1 MAARRAASR
10 YDKSMTFADAGSFDR
25 IRHNLAEVRERIA
38 SACARAGRKDQP
50 MIIGVTKYVGPEL
63 ARLLVLAGLHQL
75 AESRPQELWP
85 KAAAL
90 SDLREQHPFD
100 WHLIGHLQR
109 NKVRRTLPL
118 VACIHSADSPR
129 LLEEISRE
137 AVAQNLI
144 ANVLLEV
151 NVSGDAAK
159 TGFAPHDVEPLLP
172 AVMNLPR
179 VCVMGLMTMAGL
191 ESGRDETRR
200 QFASL
205 RELRDRLLSAGYGG
219 LTELSMGMSGD
230 YEIAA
235 EEGATMVRI
244 GSALFEGLS

>member
-1 MAARRAASR
+1 MPASEQQIL
-10 YDKSMTFADAGSFDR
+10 DR
-25 IRHNLAEVRERIA
+25 LRENLAQVHERIA
-38 SACARAGRKDQP
+38 AACARAGRMDRP
-50 MIIGVTKYVGPEL
+50 RIVGVTKYVGPEL
-63 ARLLVLAGLHQL
+63 ARLLVLAGLDEL
-75 AESRPQELWP
+75 AESRPQELWQ

-90 SDLREQHPFD
+90 SNLRQTHAFR

-118 VACIHSADSPR
+118 VACIHSADSLR

-144 ANVLLEV
+144 ADVLLEV

-159 TGFAPHDVEPLLP
+159 TGFAMDAVEPLLP
-172 AVMNLPR
+172 EIAKLPR
-179 VCVMGLMTMAGL
+179 LCAMGLMTMAGL
-191 ESGRDETRR
+191 EGSPAETRR

-205 RELRDRLLSAGYGG
+205 RELRDRLRPAGYLG

-230 YEIAA
+230 YEIAS